1 MSLLAEFLPGLCLI
15 CGQNLDAAH
24 GVCQA
29 CRAAIR
35 VLNGPLCEL
44 CGAPL
49 GQAGRCLACQA
60 DQPAFESLRAAAVYA
75 EPLSTVLAAFKY
87 RRATVYK
94 RFLAELLASALRE
107 RCFDVV
113 TFVPLHFTRQLGRGY
128 NQAAIL
134 ARELA
139 RLQGLNY
146 AGLLIKTR
154 RTRPQ
159 VGLRRSL
166 RGRNLKAVF
175 SARPRVQG
183 LKILLVDDVITTGAT
198 MRAAARAL
206 KDAGAA
212 EVHCL
217 GVARALK

>member
-1 MSLLAEFLPGLCLI
+1 MSLLAELLPGLCLV
-15 CGQNLDAAH
+15 CGQHLDAGH

-35 VLNGPLCEL
+35 PVGGPLCEL
-44 CGAPL
+44 CGVPL
-49 GQAGRCLACQA
+49 GQVGFCLSCQS
-60 DQPAFESLRAAAVYA
+60 DPPAFETLRAAAVYA
-75 EPLSTVLAAFKY
+75 EPLSAILAAFKY

-94 RFLAELLASALRE
+94 GFLAELLASALRE
-107 RCFDVV
+107 RCFDAV
-113 TFVPLHFTRQLGRGY
+113 TFVPLHYSRQLGRGY

-134 ARELA
+134 ARALA
-139 RLQGLNY
+139 RHQDLPY
-146 AGLLIKTR
+146 ANLLIKTR
-154 RTRPQ
+154 RTNPQ

-166 RGRNLKAVF
+166 RARNLKTAF
-175 SARPRVQG
+175 KARPAAKGMKV
-183 LKILLVDDVITTGAT
+183 LLVDDVITTGAT

-217 GVARALK
+217 GVARALR